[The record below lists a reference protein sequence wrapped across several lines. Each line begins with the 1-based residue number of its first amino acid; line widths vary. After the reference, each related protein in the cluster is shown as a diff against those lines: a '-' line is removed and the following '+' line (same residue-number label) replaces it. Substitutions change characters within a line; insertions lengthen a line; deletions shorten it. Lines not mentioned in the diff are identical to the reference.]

1 MATAAEMAALK
12 AVVPAAQGAQRKY
25 GVPAA
30 VTLAQWIFE
39 SSSPTKGWGQSQ
51 LSLIAKNYFGIKCRQ
66 TAVPASYIEFP
77 TPEYENGERQIVEA
91 LFEKYPDE
99 ASSFE
104 AHARLLAMSGRYHF
118 AMLHTASSD
127 DFAACLQTAGYS
139 TNPRYAAELQQAMRD
154 YDLYQYNVPPTDS
167 AAAVEKAA

>member
-1 MATAAEMAALK
+1 MASAEQLAALQ

-39 SSSPTKGWGQSQ
+39 SNWGTSK
-51 LSLIAKNYFGIKCRQ
+51 LSISAHNYFGIKYRQ
-66 TAVPASYIEFP
+66 TAVPASYVEFP
-77 TPEYENGERQIVEA
+77 TAEYENGTREIVEA

-127 DFAACLQTAGYS
+127 DFAACLQTACYS
-139 TNPRYAAELQQAMRD
+139 TSPTYAASLCEAMRD
-154 YDLYQYNVPPTDS
+154 YDLYQYDQPPTEP
-167 AAAVEKAA
+167 AQAVEKAA